1 VRTGVLKSEWMPKT
15 ENNGR
20 IPGVQRLGFAILG
33 AFALLAAFWL
43 GILFFRG
50 FSGGISDPGN
60 AFVILIC
67 MGICLGIASIGVA
80 NLYYAVR
87 RK

>member
-1 VRTGVLKSEWMPKT
+1 MPKT

-43 GILFFRG
+43 GILFFAG
-50 FSGGISDPGN
+50 SLVEYQIP
-60 AFVILIC
+60 AMHL
-67 MGICLGIASIGVA
+67 
-80 NLYYAVR
+80 
-87 RK
+87 